1 MLEVLFSDSAA
12 GSLKTAMHHG
22 RELGGCFGVIATGA
36 DGRPLPPEETAR
48 LQREAEEQER
58 RRWAEA
64 GPWPEEAGEVL
75 PFSLGLS
82 MGPIDE
88 PGIGPLRQTT
98 LEQLYAIYPGGRQTA
113 AEMTGTARRRL
124 ATLLERAPGE
134 PVRIWTD
141 RTPDAACGLGWVLEQ
156 LRPLGF
162 ARLDLRL
169 VELPPRTEGPDSGL
183 TAWSLGELHPA
194 QWCRLPGTA
203 RPLSPARAAALAARW
218 RALQQEDAPLRAV
231 LNGVL
236 VSAAE
241 ELYDPYLRR
250 VLAELPDTFRE
261 AELIGLT
268 LGRFPLGFGDAWL
281 AMRVESWVARGDLAV
296 VRRPEPGL
304 PLYHRTLRKTEALQP

>member
-22 RELGGCFGVIATGA
+22 REIGGCFGVIATGA

-98 LEQLYAIYPGGRQTA
+98 LEQLYAIYPQGRQTA
-113 AEMTGTARRRL
+113 AESIGTACRRL
-124 ATLLERAPGE
+124 DTLLARAPGE
-134 PVRIWTD
+134 PVRIWVD
-141 RTPDAACGLGWVLEQ
+141 ATPDAACGLGWVLEQ
-156 LRPLGF
+156 LRPLDF
-162 ARLDLRL
+162 AKLDLRL
-169 VELPPRTEGPDSGL
+169 VELPPWTERAEGQ
-183 TAWSLGELHPA
+183 TAHSLGDLHPA
-194 QWCRLPGTA
+194 QWCRLPETA
-203 RPLSPARAAALAARW
+203 RPLAPARAAALAARW

-241 ELYDPYLRR
+241 DLYDPYLRR
-250 VLAELPDTFRE
+250 VLEELPETFQE

-281 AMRVESWVARGDLAV
+281 AMRVESWIARGQLAV
-296 VRRPEPGL
+296 VSRPAPEL
-304 PLYHRTLRKTEALQP
+304 PLYHRTLRKKEAKQP